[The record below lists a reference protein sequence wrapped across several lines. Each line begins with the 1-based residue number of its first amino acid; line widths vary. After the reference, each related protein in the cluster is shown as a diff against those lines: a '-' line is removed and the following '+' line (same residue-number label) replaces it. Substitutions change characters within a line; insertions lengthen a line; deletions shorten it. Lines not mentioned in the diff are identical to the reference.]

1 MIESFNTSL
10 ANMSDQK
17 EKQRLQAL
25 HTEKLKRT
33 ELTIWLKD
41 FPKTSA
47 DLKEIRRSAA
57 QHMPEIDLAIHASI
71 LIEEKFKRNY
81 DDTEDI
87 FG

>member
-10 ANMSDQK
+10 ANISDQK

-57 QHMPEIDLAIHASI
+57 
-71 LIEEKFKRNY
+71 
-81 DDTEDI
+81 
-87 FG
+87 